1 MRFKL
6 LCIFIA
12 LKVAFVI
19 TLQYL
24 AIKISD
30 TRWAPWH
37 FNPYSRGRKV
47 ALLIAGLS
55 SGQLEPSHQLLD
67 RAGSGEGIFGTE
79 VNVERGETYS

>member
-1 MRFKL
+1 M
-6 LCIFIA
+6 LCFFIPP
-12 LKVAFVI
+12 KVAFVI

-30 TRWAPWH
+30 TLWVPWH
-37 FNPYSRGRKV
+37 FNPCSRGRKV
-47 ALLIAGLS
+47 ALLIVGLS

-79 VNVERGETYS
+79 VNMERGEEYF